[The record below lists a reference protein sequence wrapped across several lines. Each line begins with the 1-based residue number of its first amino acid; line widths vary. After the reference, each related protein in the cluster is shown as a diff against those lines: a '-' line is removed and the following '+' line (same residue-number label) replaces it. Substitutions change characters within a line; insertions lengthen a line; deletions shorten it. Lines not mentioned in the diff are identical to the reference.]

1 MAQKEKIS
9 IHQFTVLVILITIG
23 DAILVLPST
32 VTKEANQ
39 DAWLATLL
47 ALGFSLVFIYLF
59 IVVSRLYQK
68 LSFVQYSMKIL
79 GKWFGS
85 IVSIF
90 FLSYLFFSV
99 TAHVRELGDFVTTQI
114 LIQTPIEVIV
124 LLFVFIIV
132 MGVRSGLEPIARTSE
147 LLFPIVCFFLILLLT
162 LLIPNIHVDWVQPI
176 LENGIKPVLK
186 GTLSATAFP
195 FMELVVFLMIL
206 PSVNKKAEVK
216 KSFFVGSIIGGIILI
231 IVVLLCILV
240 LGKEATIRN
249 VYPTFILARVIH
261 FENMIQRIEGILAT
275 IWIVTAYLKITIYSY
290 ALHLGFVHL
299 LKLDGYRI
307 LTLPFG
313 MILFASTIL
322 VTPNIS
328 FFNQIISLYWPFYD
342 ATVAVIL
349 PLILVIVFAIRKRL
363 NTS

>member
-1 MAQKEKIS
+1 MIS

-23 DAILVLPST
+23 DAVLVLPAT

-39 DAWLATLL
+39 DAWLATIL
-47 ALGFSLVFIYLF
+47 ALGLGLGVIYLF
-59 IVVSRLYQK
+59 IIVSRLYPK
-68 LSFVQYSMKIL
+68 LSFVQYSIEIL

-90 FLSYLFFSV
+90 FLGYLFFSI

-114 LIQTPIEVIV
+114 LIQTPIQVIIF
-124 LLFVFIIV
+124 LFIIIIM

-147 LLFPIVCFFLILLLT
+147 LLFPIVCFFLILLFILVF
-162 LLIPNIHVDWVQPI
+162 PNIHVDWVRPI

-186 GTLSATAFP
+186 GTLAATAFP

-206 PSVNKKAEVK
+206 PSVNQKNKLKKG
-216 KSFFVGSIIGGIILI
+216 FFVGAIIGGIILFL
-231 IVVLLCILV
+231 VVLLCILV
-240 LGKEATIRN
+240 LGKGATIRSL
-249 VYPTFILARVIH
+249 YPTFILARVIH
-261 FENMIQRIEGILAT
+261 IDNMIQRIEGIFAT
-275 IWIVTAYLKITIYSY
+275 IWIITVYLKITLYTY

-299 LKLDGYRI
+299 LKLNGYRI

-322 VTPNIS
+322 ASPNIS
-328 FFNQIISLYWPFYD
+328 FFNQIISLYWSFYD

-349 PLILVIVFAIRKRL
+349 PLLLIFVFVIRKKL
-363 NTS
+363 DTS